1 MSLTEEVK
9 NKLIKYMERLEEAK
23 VGLELLSN
31 LIKIDIES
39 LEYAIKNNDFSGSCN
54 VLEFDVWKIMTLA
67 SYYKDEG

>member
-1 MSLTEEVK
+1 
-9 NKLIKYMERLEEAK
+9 MERLEEAK